1 MTFKDVAIDLT
12 QEEWTLMD
20 RSQRKLYID
29 VMLENITHL
38 VSVGESTAICLF
50 VHSFVHL
57 LIYELRRQDRFH
69 ILQQLSALTHIP
81 LLPFCSDSMK
91 FVNYIHQVCYIII

>member
-38 VSVGESTAICLF
+38 VSVGESAAVCPLC
-50 VHSFVHL
+50 VHV
-57 LIYELRRQDRFH
+57 LIANPVGRAASTY
-69 ILQQLSALTHIP
+69 SSSS
-81 LLPFCSDSMK
+81 LP
-91 FVNYIHQVCYIII
+91 

>member
-38 VSVGESTAICLF
+38 VSVGESTAVCLF
-50 VHSFVHL
+50 
-57 LIYELRRQDRFH
+57 
-69 ILQQLSALTHIP
+69 A
-81 LLPFCSDSMK
+81 CS
-91 FVNYIHQVCYIII
+91 CTG